1 MKKGQVLEG
10 TIEKVEFPNK
20 GVVTVAEEGKSVIVK
35 NGIPGQKVKFCVN
48 KFKRGNAE
56 GRLLEVLE
64 KSPLETRKPVCS
76 IFPVCGGC
84 MYQTMSYE
92 AQMDMKAE
100 QVKNILNEAVNG
112 EYLFE
117 GVKASPKEFAYR
129 NKMEFSFGDEYKDG
143 PLTLGLHKKGSTYD
157 VLTASDCKLVHD
169 DMTKILN
176 CVLEYFKE
184 RNVSYYKKMQHT
196 GYLRHL
202 LLRRGDRT
210 GEILVNLV
218 TTTQEEH
225 DMSPLKEAL
234 LNLELEG
241 KIVGFLHILNDS
253 LSDVVQSD
261 ETRIIYGQDYFYE
274 KLLNLEFKITPFSF
288 FQPNSRGAEVL
299 YSTVR
304 DYIGDINDM
313 TVFDLFSGTGTIA
326 QVLAPVAKQVIG
338 VEIIEEAVEAAK
350 ENAAHNGLSNC
361 KFIAGD
367 VFKVLDEIEE
377 KPDVIVLDPPRDGIH
392 PKALPKIL
400 DYGVDK
406 IVYISCKVTS
416 LARDLEMIQARGY
429 EVVKSVAVDQFCQTV
444 HVETVVLLSHKK
456 PDGHI
461 NVKVE
466 FGEGEGNVPLDNMV
480 LEYSFEMNAHNRTLL
495 SQIQRASRSAD
506 AMRLYPGAFSET
518 LVQLMKEKKLS
529 NKKLADASLVGE
541 RTIQRLR
548 NEEEYPTTIQTVL
561 GLCYGLQ
568 LSVPEAEMLVG
579 KTDFNIKPTNPQN
592 NAYRCVLSSCA
603 ENSIYEINKMLESC
617 GFEPLG
623 SSKLG

>member
-176 CVLEYFKE
+176 CVLEYFKQ

-253 LSDVVQSD
+253 LSDVVKSD

-456 PDGHI
+456 ADSYIHI
-461 NVKVE
+461 DVE
-466 FGEGEGNVPLDNMV
+466 FGEGEGKIPVD
-480 LEYSFEMNAHNRTLL
+480 SIAK
-495 SQIQRASRSAD
+495 RAEA
-506 AMRLYPGAFSET
+506 YKP
-518 LVQLMKEKKLS
+518 KEKVTYKMI
-529 NKKLADASLVGE
+529 KEYIEAKYGFKVHTAYIAEVK
-541 RTIQRLR
+541 R
-548 NEEEYPTTIQTVL
+548 NL
-561 GLCYGLQ
+561 GLPMYDAPNAVEELKQ
-568 LSVPEAEMLVG
+568 PRKHPTPEKVEA
-579 KTDFNIKPTNPQN
+579 IKD
-592 NAYRCVLSSCA
+592 ALRYFAV
-603 ENSIYEINKMLESC
+603 I
-617 GFEPLG
+617 
-623 SSKLG
+623 